1 MAGFRREMEKC
12 TRYVINHH
20 SPKYREAEHEHP
32 PPSNYK
38 EKCSGSVFNTK
49 KKKKSVVLKMD
60 TQTTKAE
67 DILTNIVVALLYI
80 PYILVFLLN
89 KHLSNKETYY

>member
-1 MAGFRREMEKC
+1 MSTLLLQT
-12 TRYVINHH
+12 TRKNALAQSSIL
-20 SPKYREAEHEHP
+20 
-32 PPSNYK
+32 
-38 EKCSGSVFNTK
+38 K

>member
-1 MAGFRREMEKC
+1 MSTLLLQT
-12 TRYVINHH
+12 TRKNALAQSSIL
-20 SPKYREAEHEHP
+20 
-32 PPSNYK
+32 
-38 EKCSGSVFNTK
+38 